1 MLLFSI
7 VTFAYATIL
16 EWFLLR
22 GAVPGISLRNEKLLP
37 VSALLGPY
45 TGVRAGAAASLIFEV
60 SDLLNALMALPNLL
74 GLLLLADVIRDET
87 RIYFSGK

>member
-1 MLLFSI
+1 M
-7 VTFAYATIL
+7 
-16 EWFLLR
+16 
-22 GAVPGISLRNEKLLP
+22 
-37 VSALLGPY
+37 
-45 TGVRAGAAASLIFEV
+45 IFEI